1 MIPVF
6 CDENDILMWEIDAR
20 NARDLC
26 EMWEMCHSISSKI
39 EEGVQKKVGQMPMH
53 ESITR
58 VSPNRTIAQCSR
70 KVVPESSC
78 EVLYLRFIVN
88 LKSEGKSTYLY

>member
-20 NARDLC
+20 NARDLR

-53 ESITR
+53 ESIT
-58 VSPNRTIAQCSR
+58 
-70 KVVPESSC
+70 
-78 EVLYLRFIVN
+78 
-88 LKSEGKSTYLY
+88 